1 MDELTASV
9 GLTRG
14 ALYHNFEDKKGLLW
28 AVVEQIDSEMA
39 ERLRTAREQAPSLWQ
54 GLLAEGTAYIEM
66 ALDPEI
72 QRVMLL
78 DGPAVLGDP
87 SKWPG
92 ENACLEITMRTIRS
106 LIEQG
111 IVKPVDVEA
120 AGRLLNGAALSAA
133 LWVAAADDPPGVLTK
148 AVDAFQALASGLL
161 RKPHLSA
168 SCRTAEAAGHR
179 SFNRSVGTVIAA
191 TPAMTSTSPSAR
203 FEGTLSPSSSTERP
217 TPIGM
222 RK

>member
-1 MDELTASV
+1 MAKGKRAEAMAESRAKLIRAARRAFATQGYAAASMDELTASV

-28 AVVEQIDSEMA
+28 AVIEQIDSEMA

-161 RKPHLSA
+161 RKPH
-168 SCRTAEAAGHR
+168 
-179 SFNRSVGTVIAA
+179 
-191 TPAMTSTSPSAR
+191 
-203 FEGTLSPSSSTERP
+203 
-217 TPIGM
+217 
-222 RK
+222 

>member
-1 MDELTASV
+1 MATGKRAEAMAESRAKLIRAARKAFATQGYAAASMDELTASV

-28 AVVEQIDSEMA
+28 AVVEQIDGEMA
-39 ERLRTAREQAPSLWQ
+39 DRLRMAREQAPTMWQ
-54 GLLAEGTAYIEM
+54 GLLAEGSAYIEM

-72 QRVMLL
+72 QRIMLL

-106 LIEQG
+106 LIDEKV
-111 IVKPVDVEA
+111 VKPVDIEA

-133 LWVAAADDPPGVLTK
+133 LWVAAADDPKAVLNK
-148 AVDAFQALASGLL
+148 AVDAFRQLASGLL
-161 RKPHLSA
+161 LDAKCSVETSA
-168 SCRTAEAAGHR
+168 S
-179 SFNRSVGTVIAA
+179 
-191 TPAMTSTSPSAR
+191 PA
-203 FEGTLSPSSSTERP
+203 
-217 TPIGM
+217 
-222 RK
+222 